1 MRNRKSVFSTLV
13 LVYASFGSGG
23 CIDGVNLGIQ
33 GGVESAIATV
43 IETFLVDALTPGDD
57 AAE

>member
-1 MRNRKSVFSTLV
+1 MRNRKSVFATLMLVCGSISST
-13 LVYASFGSGG
+13 G

-43 IETFLVDALTPGDD
+43 IETFLVDALTPGEEP
-57 AAE
+57 AE

>member
-1 MRNRKSVFSTLV
+1 MRNRKSVFATLMLVCGSLGST
-13 LVYASFGSGG
+13 G
-23 CIDGVNLGIQ
+23 CIDGVNLGVQ
-33 GGVESAIATV
+33 SGVESAIATV

>member
-1 MRNRKSVFSTLV
+1 MRNRKSVMATLI
-13 LVYASFGSGG
+13 LVCASIGSGG
-23 CIDGVNLGIQ
+23 CIDGVALGVQ

-43 IETFLVDALTPGDD
+43 IETFLVDALTPGDA